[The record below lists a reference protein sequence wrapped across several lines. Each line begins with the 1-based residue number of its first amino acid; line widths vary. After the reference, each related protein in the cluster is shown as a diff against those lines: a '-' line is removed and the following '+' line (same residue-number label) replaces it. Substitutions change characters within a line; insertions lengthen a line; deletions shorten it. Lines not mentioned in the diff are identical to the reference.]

1 MLKGP
6 TIPEMSTVE
15 SAPLIL
21 TAGKLSQ
28 SLFQSRDSYGTVLDN
43 INDVYEMSFTS
54 SKSVGSFNV
63 IAIYLQNGLYQA

>member
-1 MLKGP
+1 
-6 TIPEMSTVE
+6 MSTVE

-43 INDVYEMSFTS
+43 TNDVYEMSFTS
-54 SKSVGSFNV
+54 SKGVGSFNV